1 MKSEVVILDVVE
13 LTSII
18 MNVNKLLLLEF
29 ELDFCFD
36 FSIRDF
42 NCPGPLTLHVKI
54 NVLQEQ

>member
-1 MKSEVVILDVVE
+1 MLQNMVE

-36 FSIRDF
+36 FNIRDF